1 MQKTSFF
8 ITAIA
13 TCLVLVFGITPDGY
27 AFFTASEI
35 SLVKNEPF
43 PLDRS
48 ITYGKLLDTYKYCKD
63 GKWELIENDRGQ
75 KIVQFKAQ
83 YLPIGIVKSLI
94 KSEFKQDAVSS
105 SKCNTQSLGIG
116 VF

>member
-1 MQKTSFF
+1 MQKISLFFTS
-8 ITAIA
+8 IVI
-13 TCLVLVFGITPDGY
+13 TCLVLVFGITTDGF

-63 GKWELIENDRGQ
+63 GK
-75 KIVQFKAQ
+75 
-83 YLPIGIVKSLI
+83 
-94 KSEFKQDAVSS
+94 
-105 SKCNTQSLGIG
+105 
-116 VF
+116 